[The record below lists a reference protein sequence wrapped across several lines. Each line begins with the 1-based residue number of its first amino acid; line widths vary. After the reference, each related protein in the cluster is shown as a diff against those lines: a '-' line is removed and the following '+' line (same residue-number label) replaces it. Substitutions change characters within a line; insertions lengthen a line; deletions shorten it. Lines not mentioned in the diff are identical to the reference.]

1 MPRTVSSFCEPLA
14 AIKWAP
20 LHDATKTSE
29 TSNALPGLPTASTAG
44 LVTIKAD
51 CFAGGATCC
60 TAARP
65 CTRLVTTRRNS
76 LHAGVTLG
84 CRAVLSPELVFT
96 AATVAVMP
104 IYTMMIGFQHHP
116 QVS

>member
-1 MPRTVSSFCEPLA
+1 MLYCSTLMHPSGDERT
-14 AIKWAP
+14 
-20 LHDATKTSE
+20 
-29 TSNALPGLPTASTAG
+29 
-44 LVTIKAD
+44 
-51 CFAGGATCC
+51 
-60 TAARP
+60 
-65 CTRLVTTRRNS
+65 S